1 MGPTD
6 FVSALYGAILGSGP
20 PSMASYTTLEW
31 PGLPVDPQTCGNI
44 WATDN
49 QTGSP
54 EALEAF
60 SGLVDDDVPAL
71 SPVYQPAGIS
81 LEQVYALILQATVPA
96 GPVAIA
102 FAAAQSTFR
111 QIVRGSLENSMASFH
126 PSTPNPRTWC
136 DAAGAGGW
144 TSMTIGTGAAAPPPP
159 PPATL
164 TPVLT
169 RPAILSWRVSSVPA
183 SALHLA
189 ARPPIQ
195 ETTRSGASAAAV
207 ASARVA
213 ATSVASLAASR
224 SAISGLRP
232 VAAPV
237 ARPTPATLAAAAG
250 RLKAMPIMRAPLPV
264 AKVVTQPA
272 VQEQPVA
279 ATQVSASFRYMRVG
293 IQRPWLDSSLFHL
306 PGWSIDGLPAGC
318 ISNGQAANNPGMLPL
333 LPLSFIAVK
342 DVTIN
347 GSWSDADKK
356 TASTALASDS
366 VASFGPFTL
375 HGGAGGGSFD
385 GSSLKI
391 PGIQVIAWI
400 CQVTPKLPPA

>member
-1 MGPTD
+1 MGPSD
-6 FVSALYGAILGSGP
+6 FINALYGAILGSGP
-20 PSMASYTTLEW
+20 PTVAGYTTLEW
-31 PGLPVDPQTCGNI
+31 PGLPIDPQTCGNI

-102 FAAAQSTFR
+102 FAAAQSNYR

-136 DAAGAGGW
+136 DPAGAGGW
-144 TSMTIGTGAAAPPPP
+144 TTMTIGTGAAATPPP
-159 PPATL
+159 PPAPL
-164 TPVLT
+164 TSLLG
-169 RPAILSWRVSSVPA
+169 RPALLSWRMSSVLA
-183 SALHLA
+183 SAFRPA
-189 ARPPIQ
+189 ARPQIQ
-195 ETTRSGASAAAV
+195 ETVKTGASAAAM
-207 ASARVA
+207 ASARIVTA
-213 ATSVASLAASR
+213 PVASLAANR
-224 SAISGLRP
+224 AAISGMRP
-232 VAAPV
+232 VAAV
-237 ARPTPATLAAAAG
+237 ARPTPAVLAAAAS
-250 RLKAMPIMRAPLPV
+250 RLKAMPIMRALLP
-264 AKVVTQPA
+264 ATKVTVQPA

-279 ATQVSASFRYMRVG
+279 ASQVSATFRYMRVG

-306 PGWSIDGLPAGC
+306 PGWSIDGLPAGS

-342 DVTIN
+342 DVVIN

-356 TASTALASDS
+356 TASAAVAGDS
-366 VASFGPFTL
+366 VSTFGPFTL
-375 HGGAGGGSFD
+375 NGGAGGGSFD
-385 GSSLKI
+385 GATLKI